1 MTIGDFLRQV
11 FERYELDAWVLGERL
26 LHLAGIWLLA
36 WIGTLLVGRVA
47 RRIEQAADDGD
58 DAVVTLREKRGRT
71 LSTLLRNAGRAIIV
85 VLALLTSLN
94 LFFEIGPLLA
104 GAGILGLA
112 ISFGAQS
119 LVKDIITGFFLL
131 LEDQFAVGDVVE
143 LGGLGGVVEKVTLR
157 VVVLRAVDGA
167 IHIVPNG
174 QITSVTNK
182 TRGWSRAIVDMAVGY
197 GEDVDRVIAIVRDEG
212 ERFAQSP
219 DWKAQLDGDR
229 PVEVWG
235 IESLAENAVVVRV
248 VARTQPGSH
257 WNAAREL
264 RRRLKIRFDREGI
277 EIPFPQ
283 RVMHLRADDPKLA
296 AALAA
301 GPAEK
306 E

>member
-1 MTIGDFLRQV
+1 VSIGDFLRQV
-11 FERYELDAWVLGERL
+11 AERYQLDAWALGERL
-26 LHLAGIWLLA
+26 VHLAGIWLVA
-36 WIGTLLVGRVA
+36 WIGMVVVGRVA
-47 RRIEQAADDGD
+47 RRIERIADDGD
-58 DAVVTLREKRGRT
+58 PSVVTLREKRGRT
-71 LSTLLRNAGRAIIV
+71 LSTLLRNAGRAVIA

-94 LFFEIGPLLA
+94 LFFPIGPLLA

-143 LGGLGGVVEKVTLR
+143 LGGFGGVVEKVTLR
-157 VVVLRAVDGA
+157 VVILRAVDGA

-182 TRGWSRAIVDMAVGY
+182 TRGWSRAIVDLPVGY
-197 GEDVDRVIAIVRDEG
+197 GEDVDRVLAVVRDEG
-212 ERFAQSP
+212 DQFARTP
-219 DWKAQLDGDR
+219 AWKAQLDGDK

-235 IESLAENAVVVRV
+235 IESLGDSGVIVRL

-257 WNAAREL
+257 WNVAREL
-264 RRRLKIRFDREGI
+264 RRRLKLRLDQEGI

-283 RVMHLRADDPKLA
+283 RVMHLRADDPRLVS
-296 AALAA
+296 ALAA
-301 GPAEK
+301 GAEK